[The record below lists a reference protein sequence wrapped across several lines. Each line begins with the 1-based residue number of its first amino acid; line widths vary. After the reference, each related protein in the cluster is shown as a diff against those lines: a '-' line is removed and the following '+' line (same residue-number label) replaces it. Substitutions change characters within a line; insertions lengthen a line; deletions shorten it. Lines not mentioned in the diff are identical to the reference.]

1 MGTDDL
7 AARHRAALPR
17 WVAPLYEQPIEIVS
31 GSGCRVTGADG
42 RTYLDFF
49 GGVLTTMLGYGVAEV
64 REAVERQLAT
74 GVAHTSTLY
83 LIRHQVELAEKI
95 AQVAGLGSDVKVFP
109 CNSGSEAI
117 ETALLLTTQFRRSNQ
132 ILAMRNSYHGRSF
145 GAVGIT
151 GNRGWSATSLTPV
164 NVSYLHSG
172 DRLRG
177 VFAGMSDAEY
187 IERAVADLQ
196 EVLATTTAGDVA
208 CLIAEPIQGVGG
220 FVQPPDGLFGA
231 FKEVLDQHGIL
242 WVSDEV
248 QTGWGRTGAHFWG
261 WQAHGAVPDLV
272 TFAKGVGN
280 GFALGGVV
288 GRADVMDCL
297 SAMSFNTF
305 GGNPIAAAAG
315 SAVLDY
321 LRDHDLQANAARVG
335 AILHQGLREA
345 TADRAI
351 VAQVR
356 GRGLMIAVEFVEPGT
371 LDPSPAATT
380 RVLEECKRGGLLA
393 GKGGLYGNV
402 IRMGPPLVLTE
413 AEAKEGL
420 EIIAAAIAAAD
431 QPHASG
437 R

>member
-1 MGTDDL
+1 MTNDDL
-7 AARHRAALPR
+7 LVRHRAALPR
-17 WVAPLYEQPIEIVS
+17 WVAPMFEEPIEIVS
-31 GSGCRVTGADG
+31 GSGCRVTDANGD
-42 RTYLDFF
+42 TYLDFF
-49 GGVLTTMLGYGVAEV
+49 GGVLTTMIGYDVAEV
-64 REAVERQLAT
+64 REAVQRQLAT

-83 LIRHQVELAEKI
+83 LIRGQVELAERVV
-95 AQVAGLGSDVKVFP
+95 QVAGLGADAKVFL
-109 CNSGSEAI
+109 CNSGSEAT
-117 ETALLLTTQFRRSNQ
+117 ETALLLTTQFRGSNQ
-132 ILAMRNSYHGRSF
+132 ILALRNSYHGRTF

-151 GNRGWSATSLTPV
+151 GNRGWSASSLTPV

-177 VFAGMSDAEY
+177 LFAGLSDEEY
-187 IERAVADLQ
+187 IARAVADLR

-208 CLIAEPIQGVGG
+208 CLIAEPVQGVGG
-220 FVQPPDGLFGA
+220 FVHPPDGLFGA
-231 FKEVLDQHGIL
+231 YREVLDEHGIL

-261 WQAHGAVPDLV
+261 WQAHGATPDLV

-288 GRADVMDCL
+288 GRSDVMDCL

-305 GGNPIAAAAG
+305 GGNPIATAAG
-315 SAVLDY
+315 AAVLDY

-335 AILHQGLREA
+335 AILHEGLRAA
-345 TADRAI
+345 TADSSI

-356 GRGLMIAVEFVEPGT
+356 GKGLMIAIEFVVPGT
-371 LDPSPAATT
+371 LDPSPAAAA
-380 RVLEECKRGGLLA
+380 RVAEECRRGGLLV

-402 IRMGPPLVLTE
+402 IRMGPPLVLSE

-420 EIIAAAIAAAD
+420 EILTAAIAAA
-431 QPHASG
+431 QTG
-437 R
+437 VR